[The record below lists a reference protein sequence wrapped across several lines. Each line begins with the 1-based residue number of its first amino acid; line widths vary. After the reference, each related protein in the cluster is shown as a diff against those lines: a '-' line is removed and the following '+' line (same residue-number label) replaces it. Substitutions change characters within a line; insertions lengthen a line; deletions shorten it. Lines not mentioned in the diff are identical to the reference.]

1 MAVVDTR
8 CRPPPPPPLRAPVPD
23 VGVPAQTQGGG
34 GGQPAT
40 IPSSCH
46 SWSICTVCTY
56 SAGRAHTWG
65 RGGRSICT
73 SVCTYC
79 TFALYARRGGWGC
92 LCAATRSPLPR
103 TGLWWG
109 GGGVGE
115 RRGAVEALPAPSVA
129 GDHASFTV
137 TVRHFP
143 GASRAAWSVAGWHAD
158 EAGHSTQIVGV
169 LSGRVWVTVCVWR
182 LSLRFSLV
190 LDQAPFFSAKSEGF
204 SRPVARTAAPDHPC
218 HLYLRAVAPC
228 PWLPACLSVRACPRR
243 QIRRLSEAPNGALM

>member
-92 LCAATRSPLPR
+92 PCAATRSPLPR

-129 GDHASFTV
+129 GDHASSTV

-169 LSGRVWVTVCVWR
+169 LSGRVWVTVCVSR

-190 LDQAPFFSAKSEGF
+190 LDRSSALLFSKKRGVFKACRSYCRTGPPLPFVPTCRGSLSLAP
-204 SRPVARTAAPDHPC
+204 
-218 HLYLRAVAPC
+218 
-228 PWLPACLSVRACPRR
+228 CLSVSQGMPPATDSP
-243 QIRRLSEAPNGALM
+243 IK